1 MLLGIQKQKQKPI
14 IIQYCNQK
22 RKRKKELKIFN
33 DKTEKTNFI
42 GMILDKSNRFKI

>member
-1 MLLGIQKQKQKPI
+1 MLLGIQKKNK
-14 IIQYCNQK
+14 NQLSFSIATK
-22 RKRKKELKIFN
+22 KEKELKIFN

>member
-1 MLLGIQKQKQKPI
+1 MLLGIQKKNK
-14 IIQYCNQK
+14 NQLSFSIATK
-22 RKRKKELKIFN
+22 KEKKKELKIFN